1 LNRRE
6 RRERREED
14 ESYFFFSPSFFSP
27 SVSSALS
34 VVQKILLTSNLLSK
48 QMKKRIFLVGS
59 PRSGTTILQSLLA
72 AHPEI
77 ISFPESKFFH
87 YLLYEKFAA
96 KLPSRM
102 EAFFNDEINRPELLE
117 GFDDG
122 QSVEA
127 KVSWFVGVLDGLAAE
142 QNQSIWLEK
151 TPEHIYFIEDIERFL
166 PDVKFIHILR
176 NSMDCIASMYEA
188 TRNFNELWGGGWDL
202 ARCIDGWKYAV
213 LTSHKYFDKSNHIL
227 VKYEELVENKTL
239 VLEDI
244 CNFIGIE
251 YDAGMLINY
260 KEKAAKLS
268 LNLPWHQG
276 IARDIQSTKVHKYH
290 RVFKDSEIK
299 NILSHIEW
307 VNSRIAYKV
316 TVEVSELISDI
327 KVPQIFDR
335 LCCTINLEG
344 DELGTVELPI
354 CDGIVTGTVLEDAIA
369 AQFAWPILSR
379 FFQNNPE
386 TPQLEW
392 TLFLQEIWNRPNW
405 VEANFYNPE
414 TADEAVTITLDGDLI
429 AVEVSAELPNI
440 KVELA
445 EIDVLVTVG
454 GVAVSIVTVAVEN
467 NFVSAQKVRSTIIR
481 HIGFELCVATVREAL
496 LGKPLDNQMSLRS
509 RLTSAAQQR
518 SNLPDWL
525 NAKGS
530 RGIYPQDAVM
540 FGRRC
545 GATGTSISRR
555 AALPAQALREL
566 TKSAAIAGEVIM
578 QIPRENESPKQV
590 FYAPEIIWQKSPYR
604 EVSHSVQ
611 PQMFDNNSIT
621 EKLSI
626 LAYRRISPD
635 GLNAITPQ
643 VFEEQLQ
650 YLKENG
656 YYSAT
661 WEDWQN
667 AKLTKTPLPGKAVL
681 ITFDGGYLDFL
692 TYAFPLL
699 KRFDFTATVFL
710 VAESIGKTNSW
721 EKAEFEQVQLIG
733 WPEIRQLRDAGI
745 EFGSMSATYQPLT
758 ALSPTEIVREA
769 AKSRANLERGLGKSV
784 RVFAYPYGN
793 VDEIVAHLIGASGYS
808 FGVSYRS
815 STSNFHDSLMSLP
828 RIQVTAENFWELGL

>member
-1 LNRRE
+1 
-6 RRERREED
+6 
-14 ESYFFFSPSFFSP
+14 
-27 SVSSALS
+27 
-34 VVQKILLTSNLLSK
+34 
-48 QMKKRIFLVGS
+48 MKRIFLVGS

-72 AHPEI
+72 AHPEV

-102 EAFFNDEINRPELLE
+102 EAFFNDEINRPELLQ
-117 GFDDG
+117 GFDDS

-142 QNQSIWLEK
+142 ENKRIWVEK

-188 TRNFNELWGGGWDL
+188 TRTFNELWGGDWDL
-202 ARCIDGWKYAV
+202 DHCIERWEYAV
-213 LTSHKYFDKSNHIL
+213 LTSHKYVDNPNHIL
-227 VKYEELVENKTL
+227 VKYEELLDDKIKIL
-239 VLEDI
+239 RKL
-244 CNFIGIE
+244 CKFIGIE
-251 YDAGMLINY
+251 YDGAMLENY
-260 KEKAAKLS
+260 KQQAANLS

-276 IARDIQSTKVHKYH
+276 IDRDIKITKSHKYH
-290 RVFKDSEIK
+290 HFFKKDE
-299 NILSHIEW
+299 
-307 VNSRIAYKV
+307 IAYILNKIRLV
-316 TVEVSELISDI
+316 NQKNAGKFTVEVTEPISDI
-327 KVPQIFDR
+327 FGFPQLCDR

-344 DELGTVELPI
+344 NELGTVELPI
-354 CDGIVTGTVLEDAIA
+354 CDGIVTGTVLADAIA

-379 FFQNNPE
+379 FFQDSPE

-445 EIDVLVTVG
+445 EIDVLVTLG
-454 GVAVSIVTVAVEN
+454 GVAIAIVTVAVEN
-467 NFVSAQKVRSTIIR
+467 NFASAQKVRSTITR

-496 LGKPLDNQMSLRS
+496 LGKPLDNQKSLRS
-509 RLTSAAQQR
+509 RLISAAQQI

-566 TKSAAIAGEVIM
+566 TKSAAIGGEVIM
-578 QIPRENESPKQV
+578 QIPRENELPKQV

-604 EVSHSVQ
+604 EVSNSVK
-611 PQMFDNNSIT
+611 PQIFDNDSIR

-643 VFEEQLQ
+643 VFEQQLQ
-650 YLKENG
+650 YLKDNG

-667 AKLTKTPLPGKAVL
+667 AKLTKTPLLGKAVL

-721 EKAEFEQVQLIG
+721 EKAEFEQVKLME

-769 AKSRANLERGLGKSV
+769 AKSRAILERGLGKSV

-828 RIQVTAENFWELGL
+828 RIQVTAENFWELVRSEDFSPQKN

>member
-1 LNRRE
+1 M
-6 RRERREED
+6 
-14 ESYFFFSPSFFSP
+14 
-27 SVSSALS
+27 
-34 VVQKILLTSNLLSK
+34 Q
-48 QMKKRIFLVGS
+48 RIFLVGA

-72 AHPEI
+72 AHPEV

-102 EAFFNDEINRPELLE
+102 EAFFNDEINRPELLQ
-117 GFDDG
+117 GFDDN

-142 QNQSIWLEK
+142 QNKSIWLEK

-166 PDVKFIHILR
+166 PDSKFIHIMR

-188 TRNFNELWGGGWDL
+188 TRDFNELWGGGWDL
-202 ARCIDGWKYAV
+202 DRCIEGWKYAV
-213 LTSHKYFDKSNHIL
+213 LTSHNYLDKSNHIL
-227 VKYEELVENKTL
+227 VRYEDLVENKKL

-299 NILSHIEW
+299 NILTHIEW

-327 KVPQIFDR
+327 KVPQIFNR
-335 LCCTINLEG
+335 VCCTIKLAG
-344 DELGTVELPI
+344 VELEVRDLELNTIPI
-354 CDGIVTGTVLEDAIA
+354 LWLLLRQYNSMAGLLFLRKSLIELPVCDGIVTGTVLADAIA

-379 FFQNNPE
+379 FFQDNPE

-414 TADEAVTITLDGDLI
+414 TVDEAVTITLDGDLI
-429 AVEVSAELPNI
+429 AVEVSEELTNI

-454 GVAVSIVTVAVEN
+454 GVAIAIVTVAVEN
-467 NFVSAQKVRSTIIR
+467 NFVSAQKVRSTITR
-481 HIGFELCVATVREAL
+481 NIGFELCVATVREAL
-496 LGKPLDNQMSLRS
+496 LGKPLDNKQSLRS
-509 RLTSAAQQR
+509 RLTSTAQQR

-566 TKSAAIAGEVIM
+566 AKSAAIAGEVII
-578 QIPRENESPKQV
+578 QIPRENELPKQV

-604 EVSHSVQ
+604 EVSHSVKTQ
-611 PQMFDNNSIT
+611 IFDNDSIT
-621 EKLSI
+621 EQLSI

-643 VFEEQLQ
+643 VFEQQLQ

-721 EKAEFEQVQLIG
+721 EKAEFEQVQLME

-758 ALSPTEIVREA
+758 SLSPTEIVREA
-769 AKSRANLERGLGKSV
+769 AKSRATLERGLGKSV

-808 FGVSYRS
+808 FGVSYRW

-828 RIQVTAENFWELGL
+828 RLQVTAENFWELVRRCVYL